1 MLINLL
7 DKKKDFCLKGEI
19 ILSHCKGND
28 YIILFLYLIIFMKTT
43 GDY

>member
-19 ILSHCKGND
+19 ISSHCKGHD
-28 YIILFLYLIIFMKTT
+28 CIILCFEFN
-43 GDY
+43 DF